1 MFWRR
6 RRDARAEGPLE
17 GEPADHSGAP
27 NLPEA
32 PEAPEAPDDD
42 AIANDGPWEPDPAA
56 FEEEAAWGPGG
67 APAIE
72 AADALYGVTAGD
84 DAVSRVVSLRLADLP
99 GVDGVIADP
108 AFAGA
113 IR

>member
-1 MFWRR
+1 MGRFAAALRSL
-6 RRDARAEGPLE
+6 AETIQFIVITHNRGT
-17 GEPADHSGAP
+17 
-27 NLPEA
+27 
-32 PEAPEAPDDD
+32 
-42 AIANDGPWEPDPAA
+42 
-56 FEEEAAWGPGG
+56 
-67 APAIE
+67 IE

-99 GVDGVIADP
+99 GADGVIADP